1 MAQLSLPAVHEDAQ
15 WARVSRGTPRMKRRA
30 EETEW
35 PETAIAHKHL
45 SRTFI
50 GMSIDVMPCTSAMSV
65 ASVESIHGLQ
75 EEQDLMGFE
84 RELARVLPENHA
96 ACPRAP
102 PPTPLPPG
110 CEVSF
115 DASDCVVYV
124 KKPRGS

>member
-1 MAQLSLPAVHEDAQ
+1 
-15 WARVSRGTPRMKRRA
+15 MKRRA

-102 PPTPLPPG
+102 PPT
-110 CEVSF
+110 
-115 DASDCVVYV
+115 ASRATRRA
-124 KKPRGS
+124 PTRTSPARRASAAHRHGSARVLTWANIA